1 MKVLFCSAEVV
12 PFAKTGGLADVCGT
26 LPVALSEL
34 GLDVKVVMPRY
45 RAVDEN
51 QFNISVVNDEFTK
64 ATLSK
69 NVEVFFVENENY
81 YDRDGLYGNQSG
93 DFADNLDRFKFFNLQ
108 ALKLLKVINWPCDI
122 VHCHDWHA
130 ALIPVYLKTI
140 FQNDEFFK
148 SMKTVLTIHNLA
160 FQGVFAKDEFG
171 KLGLPTELFCENG
184 FYFYDKINFLKAGII
199 FSDEVTTVSPQY
211 ATDIQTDEYGCGLN
225 ETLRK
230 YKDGVVGILNGL
242 DYDYW
247 NPMKDQFISKNYEP
261 TNFVEGKL
269 ENKIE
274 LQRHMKLPIDI
285 NVPIFGFVGRLSH
298 QKGLDAVIQAV
309 VELEHDNLQMV
320 IQGLGEE
327 RYQQELEGLQKHRK
341 DKLSLAFEYNE
352 RVAHIIYA
360 GSDWFLMPSQ
370 FEPCGLTQ
378 MISMCYGAPPI
389 VNRTGGLVDTVKS
402 FNEEKLTG
410 NGLVCKE
417 NNPAA
422 FIHAIR
428 RAIKLFDNKKS
439 YFQLVSNSMKSK
451 FPWKDSAK
459 KYKEFYQC
467 LLSESQVG

>member
-45 RAVDEN
+45 RTVDEN
-51 QFNISVVNDEFTK
+51 QFKVSIVNDEFTK

-69 NVEVFFVENENY
+69 NVEVYFVENENY
-81 YDRDGLYGNQSG
+81 YNRDGLYGNQSG
-93 DFADNLDRFKFFNLQ
+93 DFSDNLDRFKFFNLQ
-108 ALKLLKVINWPCDI
+108 SLKLLKTINWPCDI
-122 VHCHDWHA
+122 IHCHDWHA

-140 FQNDEFFK
+140 YKNDEFFK

-171 KLGLPTELFCENG
+171 KLGLPNELFCENG
-184 FYFYDKINFLKAGII
+184 FYFYDKVNFLKAGII

-225 ETLRK
+225 DTLRQH
-230 YKDGVVGILNGL
+230 KDGVVGILNGL

-247 NPMKDQFISKNYEP
+247 NPMKDQFILKKYEP
-261 TNFVEGKL
+261 KNFVEGKL

-274 LQRHMKLPIDI
+274 LQRHMELPVDI

-298 QKGLDAVIQAV
+298 QKGLDSIIQAIA
-309 VELEHDNLQMV
+309 ELEHDNLQMV
-320 IQGLGEE
+320 IQGLGDEH
-327 RYQQELEGLQKHRK
+327 YQQELDGLQKHRK

-352 RVAHIIYA
+352 RVAHMIYA

-422 FIHAIR
+422 FVHAIR
-428 RAIKLFDNKKS
+428 RAIKLFDDKKS
-439 YFQLVSNSMKSK
+439 YFQLVSNSMHSK

-467 LLSESQVG
+467 LLSESQVE